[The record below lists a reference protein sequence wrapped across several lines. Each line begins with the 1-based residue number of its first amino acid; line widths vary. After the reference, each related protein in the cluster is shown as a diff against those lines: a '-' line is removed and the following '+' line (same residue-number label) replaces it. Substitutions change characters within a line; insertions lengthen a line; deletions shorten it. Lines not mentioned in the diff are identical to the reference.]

1 MTRPVKS
8 TPFRLSRIYAQ
19 GWNAARVAWTA
30 NGATANPYTAEP
42 ERSRWQAGYSQAL
55 TGPRAIRAR

>member
-1 MTRPVKS
+1 MTRPAKT

-19 GWNAARVAWTA
+19 GWNAARTA
-30 NGATANPYTAEP
+30 NGAAANPYTAEP

-55 TGPRAIRAR
+55 TDPRAMRAR